1 MTNELI
7 EAIPSPLWLI
17 TKPGGYKHINQFGRV
32 YRTREL
38 ALRHCDVNEMVV
50 ELRLAPAPEPVAVS
64 PDQALR
70 GMDALTEVMAR
81 FLHYQ
86 DSGEPNW
93 SEMPAEAFVNESS
106 SLPQVIIDRYRN
118 DVKFHSQVTRAVAA
132 ILDINRRSLRRG
144 EQA

>member
-1 MTNELI
+1 MAEMDLETIQLL
-7 EAIPSPLWLI
+7 EAARRASQSNL
-17 TKPGGYKHINQFGRV
+17 T
-32 YRTREL
+32 E
-38 ALRHCDVNEMVV
+38 
-50 ELRLAPAPEPVAVS
+50 RL
-64 PDQALR
+64 
-70 GMDALTEVMAR
+70 DALTEVMAR

-132 ILDINRRSLRRG
+132 ILDINRRSLRR
-144 EQA
+144 